1 MMGKAVE
8 LSDDAYRQLE
18 ALARKKKCTVAEMIR
33 ECVRA
38 YEQAQYDRVHA
49 QMEAEG
55 LLTPRPPIDEI
66 SIEDFDPEVI
76 SGKAVSDVILEDRR

>member
-1 MMGKAVE
+1 MGKAVE
-8 LSDDAYRQLE
+8 LSNDAYRQLE
-18 ALARKKKCTVAEMIR
+18 KLAQQKQCTVEEMVQ

-55 LLTPRPPIDEI
+55 LLTPRPLPDEPIDDEF
-66 SIEDFDPEVI
+66 EPEVI
-76 SGKAVSDVILEDRR
+76 SGPGLSDIILEDRR